1 MNIHNCHIFWS
12 KRVPGLWPIAK
23 SWSCVLYI
31 LLCWWNINS
40 KANEQILYHTRND
53 LNRKSQTNLAGEG
66 CRSKRFN
73 RPAVA
78 MRLQMEKKRPPNYE
92 QIIAIHVAR
101 WAKSWMLQTLQSESA
116 WSQVHSYNMLKL
128 YYTSYNTC
136 YNTRSPEWKTFSE
149 GYRWTSH
156 AAYAVPDLPGIS
168 LGKSDPA
175 RGSSQG
181 NSCESIRRTCQE

>member
-1 MNIHNCHIFWS
+1 MN
-12 KRVPGLWPIAK
+12 R
-23 SWSCVLYI
+23 
-31 LLCWWNINS
+31 
-40 KANEQILYHTRND
+40 YHTRNE

-101 WAKSWMLQTLQSESA
+101 WAKSWMFQTLQSESA
-116 WSQVHSYNMLKL
+116 WSQVHSYNMLQHVTT

-149 GYRWTSH
+149 GSPWTSH